1 MNTSPREERA
11 VEKTVE
17 VDRKKELEIRLALHE
32 FYAMGLPLYARKMER
47 IREYLEDLRSPA
59 VDFATLMSNSLLDE
73 DKMRWVEE
81 DGDLLAMAYPELRR
95 PEWVKKLQRRRA

>member
-11 VEKTVE
+11 VEKTVSVGKE
-17 VDRKKELEIRLALHE
+17 QELEIRLALDE
-32 FYAMGLPLYARKMER
+32 FYAMRLPLYERKMER
-47 IREYLEDLRSPA
+47 IRKYMADLQSPE

-81 DGDLLAMAYPELRR
+81 DGDLLAMANPEWRR

>member
-1 MNTSPREERA
+1 MMFRTS
-11 VEKTVE
+11 EKIRSLCEAKEME
-17 VDRKKELEIRLALHE
+17 VNLRLALHE
-32 FYAMGLPLYARKMER
+32 LYSDQLQFLERKIER
-47 IREYLEDLRSPA
+47 IREYLENLRSPE

-81 DGDLLAMAYPELRR
+81 DGDLLAMAYPEWRR

>member
-17 VDRKKELEIRLALHE
+17 VDRKMELEIRLALHE
-32 FYAMGLPLYARKMER
+32 LYSDQLQFLERKIER
-47 IREYLEDLRSPA
+47 IRKYMADLQSPE
-59 VDFATLMSNSLLDE
+59 VDFATLVGNSLLDE
-73 DKMRWVEE
+73 DNLRWVEE
-81 DGDLLAMAYPELRR
+81 DGELLAMAYPEWRR